1 MKSVQKADHISGVQ
15 NSGLRTQTW
24 KNGRNDTKRHVE
36 TRRITMRRFLTLP
49 DVAEALNISMSQTRA
64 LIKTGDLE
72 GIQIGGRGQWRVEE
86 AKLDEYIERQYAA
99 QRESRSAIAST
110 PAPGTPQEHTPR
122 TTAS

>member
-1 MKSVQKADHISGVQ
+1 
-15 NSGLRTQTW
+15 
-24 KNGRNDTKRHVE
+24 
-36 TRRITMRRFLTLP
+36 MRRFLTLP

-99 QRESRSAIAST
+99 QRESRA
-110 PAPGTPQEHTPR
+110 GTTGGAGTSVEDQAR
-122 TTAS
+122 TAQS

>member
-1 MKSVQKADHISGVQ
+1 
-15 NSGLRTQTW
+15 
-24 KNGRNDTKRHVE
+24 
-36 TRRITMRRFLTLP
+36 MRRFLTLP

-99 QRESRSAIAST
+99 QRASRATSASPAQPAS
-110 PAPGTPQEHTPR
+110 PAQDGAGSVR
-122 TTAS
+122 S

>member
-1 MKSVQKADHISGVQ
+1 
-15 NSGLRTQTW
+15 
-24 KNGRNDTKRHVE
+24 
-36 TRRITMRRFLTLP
+36 MRRFLTLP

-99 QRESRSAIAST
+99 QRAARSAEAPETPGAS
-110 PAPGTPQEHTPR
+110 AIQDRSGSAQ
-122 TTAS
+122 S

>member
-1 MKSVQKADHISGVQ
+1 
-15 NSGLRTQTW
+15 
-24 KNGRNDTKRHVE
+24 
-36 TRRITMRRFLTLP
+36 MRRFLTLP

-99 QRESRSAIAST
+99 QRASRAPQDQQQHSA
-110 PAPGTPQEHTPR
+110 Q
-122 TTAS
+122 